1 MTLGL
6 RLRFLSFHGPNRDP
20 AIIEFGAGLNVIYG
34 ASDTGKSFI
43 VEALDF
49 MLGGKGPLRDMTER
63 EGYSRAL
70 LAVETLSGETFTISR
85 SVDGSAFTLFDGLF
99 SDALP
104 TADGRGLAENHNDK
118 RDDNLSAFLL
128 SKIGFEH
135 KRIRKNKAGVTNSLS
150 FRNIARL
157 VIVDE
162 EEIIQ
167 KRTPLSD
174 GNVTNDTSNA
184 SVFKLLLTG
193 IDDSALV
200 SATTLTPEKQ
210 SRGAQLDLLDQLI
223 ADYKSQVK
231 EIAGPPAQLSDQLEK
246 LEVTMGGHA
255 QQLAVTE
262 GQYRDLAK
270 RRRDLIARLDE
281 GSNRLTEI
289 NSLLDRFE
297 LLDEHYSSDIDR
309 LRSIEEAGTL
319 FSALGASS
327 CPLCGAAPEHH
338 RQAEACDGD
347 VDAIIMASRAEIA
360 KIEMRQAELLETISA
375 LTKEADASNKR
386 LPRIESELH
395 DISEQIEGITAPNLR
410 QLRRS
415 YGELADKRSE
425 VKEAL
430 GLYRTLKDMEDR
442 KARLEV
448 EDLTEDGGGVSDA
461 GLPTGTADRF
471 ATLVLGLLR
480 DWHFPHTDRAHYDP
494 KTRDLVIDGKPRISY
509 GKGLRAITYAA
520 FVVGLLEYC
529 RRNETN
535 HPGFVVLDS
544 PLLSYREPDGAE
556 DDMRGSDLNSCFY
569 EFLSKL
575 PDDRQVIIVENTDP
589 PAFVQSSPHAIK
601 FTGNLAIGRA
611 GFFPALGNA
620 AGPPDQDPLDTIL
633 G

>member
-1 MTLGL
+1 MMLGL
-6 RLRFLSFHGPNRDP
+6 RLRYLSFHGPNRDP
-20 AIIEFGAGLNVIYG
+20 AVIEFGPGLNVIYG

-63 EGYSRAL
+63 EGYTRVM
-70 LAVETLSGETFTISR
+70 LAIETLTGESFTINR
-85 SVDGSAFTLFDGLF
+85 SVDGSAFTLFDELY
-99 SDALP
+99 SKAVP
-104 TADGRGLAENHNDK
+104 STEGRSLAEKHNDK

-128 SKIGFEH
+128 SKIGLNH

-150 FRNIARL
+150 FRNLARL

-174 GNVTNDTSNA
+174 GSVTNDTSNA

-193 IDDSALV
+193 TDDHELDSSA
-200 SATTLTPEKQ
+200 SLTPEKQ

-223 ADYKSQVK
+223 ADYKAQVK
-231 EIAGPPAQLSDQLEK
+231 ELAGPSAQLSDQLDK
-246 LEVTMGGHA
+246 LEETMGGHA
-255 QQLAVTE
+255 EQLAVTE

-270 RRRDLIARLDE
+270 RRRELIGRLDE
-281 GSNRLTEI
+281 GNNRLTEI
-289 NSLLDRFE
+289 NALLDRFD
-297 LLDEHYSSDIDR
+297 LLDNHYSSDIDR

-319 FSALGASS
+319 FSALKTSH
-327 CPLCGAAPEHH
+327 CPLCGSAPEHH
-338 RQAEACDGD
+338 RQAEACGGD
-347 VDAIIMASRAEIA
+347 VEAIITASRAEIA
-360 KIEMRQAELLETISA
+360 KIEVRQAELLETILA
-375 LTKEADASNKR
+375 LEKEAESHNR
-386 LPRIESELH
+386 RIPRIESELQEF
-395 DISEQIEGITAPNLR
+395 SKKIEGITAPNLR

-442 KARLEV
+442 KARLEA
-448 EDLTEDGGGVSDA
+448 EDLTEGGGSVSNTE
-461 GLPTGTADRF
+461 LPTGTADRF
-471 ATLVLGLLR
+471 ATLVLELLR

-520 FVVGLLEYC
+520 FVIGLLEFC
-529 RRNETN
+529 RRNDTI

-556 DDMRGSDLNSCFY
+556 DDMSGSDLNSCFY
-569 EFLSKL
+569 DFLSKMA
-575 PDDRQVIIVENTDP
+575 DDRQVIIVENTDP
-589 PAFVQSSPHAIK
+589 PAFVQSSPHAMK
-601 FTGNLAIGRA
+601 FTGNPAIGRA
-611 GFFPALGNA
+611 GFFPSLGSERI
-620 AGPPDQDPLDTIL
+620 PPPQDLEDL
-633 G
+633 LS